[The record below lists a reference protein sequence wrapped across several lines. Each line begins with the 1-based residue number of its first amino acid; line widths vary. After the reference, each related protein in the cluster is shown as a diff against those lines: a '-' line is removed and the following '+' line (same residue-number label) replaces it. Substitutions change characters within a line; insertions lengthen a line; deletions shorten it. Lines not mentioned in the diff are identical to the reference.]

1 MASLLIAKGERVG
14 DWDLVNKMLRKVQSF
29 HAQFE
34 VDIVNSFHRAFEEV
48 SRSLVLI
55 KSGPW
60 NRGLSACSMALEAT
74 SRISS

>member
-34 VDIVNSFHRAFEEV
+34 VDIVNLFHR
-48 SRSLVLI
+48 
-55 KSGPW
+55 
-60 NRGLSACSMALEAT
+60 
-74 SRISS
+74 